1 MSEIKRYSVV
11 AEQAT
16 NGYLGTVEI
25 ESSNGKY
32 YRVVDVKLI
41 LENRRTPSVSAE
53 TVRELVNTLKQY
65 ADPSNWR
72 MNSWTDSNSSN
83 FDGMGPAIKALSRAE
98 AELKGTK

>member
-41 LENRRTPSVSAE
+41 LENRRTPSVSAD
-53 TVRELVNTLKQY
+53 TVRELVNRIGFGCGGDFGLC
-65 ADPSNWR
+65 
-72 MNSWTDSNSSN
+72 NSCDA
-83 FDGMGPAIKALSRAE
+83 AITRAE
-98 AELKGTK
+98 AKMKGEK